1 VLDTITVR
9 QVPFEFP
16 DEVEPDFIDG
26 DHAQSF
32 GLIAGSLLLPVG
44 SQYRSVPELLNF
56 SFRQTMDQ
64 RSMIVR
70 IQTKNQ
76 SRSRQ

>member
-9 QVPFEFP
+9 QMPIEFP

-32 GLIAGSLLLPVG
+32 GLIAGSLLLLWVLTIDP
-44 SQYRSVPELLNF
+44 
-56 SFRQTMDQ
+56 
-64 RSMIVR
+64 
-70 IQTKNQ
+70 
-76 SRSRQ
+76 SRNY

>member
-9 QVPFEFP
+9 QMPFEFP

-32 GLIAGSLLLPVG
+32 GLIAGSLLLPHLDG
-44 SQYRSVPELLNF
+44 
-56 SFRQTMDQ
+56 
-64 RSMIVR
+64 R
-70 IQTKNQ
+70 I
-76 SRSRQ
+76 